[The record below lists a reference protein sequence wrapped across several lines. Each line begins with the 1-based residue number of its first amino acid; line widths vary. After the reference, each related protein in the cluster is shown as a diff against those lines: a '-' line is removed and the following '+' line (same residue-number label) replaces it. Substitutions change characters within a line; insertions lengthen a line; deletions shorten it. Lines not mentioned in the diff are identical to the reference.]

1 MQMEP
6 MISSPDGS
14 AKVAPAIPTQFLREP
29 LQTWSGART
38 EYPRSGTVA
47 TVFEEVAKEHPA
59 AVALVQDEIEL
70 SYEELNKRANCL
82 AHRLRRAG
90 VKPET
95 MVACCL
101 ERSIEMIV
109 AFLAVLKAGGAYVPL
124 DPGYP
129 KARLDFILEDTGNP
143 LILTR
148 KSLASSV
155 LPTDSARFLLLD
167 DEPAAPFSSEG
178 EHNPQQMSGPTSLAY
193 VMYTSGS
200 TGRPKGVMVEH
211 RGIVRLVRGT
221 DYCCFGAKE
230 IFLQFAPMSF
240 DASTFE
246 IWGALLNGS
255 RLVLMP
261 PKSSSLE
268 DLARAIRDCGVTT
281 LWLTA
286 GLFHLMVE
294 ERPEDLRSLRQLLAG
309 GDVLS
314 PRHVR
319 IFLER
324 APDTSLINGYGPTE
338 NTTFTCCHI
347 MRAGDPLPESIP
359 VGKPISNTRVYLLDE
374 RMNPVSPGEIGELY
388 AAGDGVARGYLNDP
402 DATADKF
409 LTDPFTREAH
419 QRMYRTGDLA
429 RWRTDGTIEFLGR
442 MDSQL
447 KINGYRIEPAEVE
460 SVLQRHP
467 QVKQACVVARAD
479 AGGKRLAAYFV
490 PSNSG
495 PTSEELCAFAASRL
509 PQHMVPA
516 FFVALPSLPLSE
528 HGKVDRA
535 TLAKLE
541 VAPKQER
548 PTTTGLPGSQLERM
562 LAELWQRILR
572 VPNAG
577 LDDNFFDLGG
587 DSLLLVAVHSN
598 LQKILQTEI
607 SLTDLF
613 EFATIRKL
621 AQHLGHAESVTASLS
636 DAQNR
641 AQQQRESFKRLRD
654 RRSGG
659 ES

>member
-1 MQMEP
+1 
-6 MISSPDGS
+6 
-14 AKVAPAIPTQFLREP
+14 
-29 LQTWSGART
+29 LQTWSGTRS

-47 TVFEEVAKEHPA
+47 TVFEEIAKKHPD
-59 AVALVQDEIEL
+59 AVALVQDDIEL
-70 SYEELNKRANCL
+70 TYEELNKQANRL
-82 AHRLRRAG
+82 AHRLRHAG

-95 MVACCL
+95 MVGCCL

-129 KARLDFILEDTGNP
+129 KARLEFILEDTGNP

-148 KSLASSV
+148 KSLASTV
-155 LPTDSARFLLLD
+155 LMKDSDRILLLD
-167 DEPAAPFSSEG
+167 DEPEPVSSSEG
-178 EHNPQQMSGPTSLAY
+178 EQNLRQSAGPTSLAY

-221 DYCCFGAKE
+221 NYCHFGPDE

-255 RLVLMP
+255 RLVLMT

-268 DLARAIRDCGVTT
+268 DLVRTVRQHAVTT

-294 ERPEDLRSLRQLLAG
+294 EHPEGLRTLRQLLAG

-314 PRHVR
+314 PRHAR
-319 IFLER
+319 LFLEH

-347 MRAGDPLPESIP
+347 MRADDPVPVPVPESVPI
-359 VGKPISNTRVYLLDE
+359 GKPIPNTRVYLLDDH
-374 RMNPVSPGEIGELY
+374 MNPVSPGEVGELY
-388 AAGDGVARGYLNDP
+388 TAGDGVARAYLNDP
-402 DATADKF
+402 EATAGKF
-409 LTDPFTREAH
+409 LTDPFTEEPH
-419 QRMYRTGDLA
+419 ERMYRTGDLA

-442 MDSQL
+442 MDSQVKVL
-447 KINGYRIEPAEVE
+447 GYRIELAEIE
-460 SVLQRHP
+460 AVLRLHGD
-467 QVKQACVVARAD
+467 VKQSCVVAQPAN
-479 AGGKRLAAYFV
+479 GGKRLAAYFV
-490 PSNSG
+490 PSDSG
-495 PTSEELCAFAASRL
+495 PSPEELRDFVASQL

-516 FFVALPSLPLSE
+516 LFVALPSLPLSE

-535 TLAKLE
+535 ALAKLG
-541 VAPKQER
+541 VAPNQDST
-548 PTTTGLPGSQLERM
+548 PIGLPGSQLERTV
-562 LAELWQRILR
+562 AQLWKRILK
-572 VPNAG
+572 VPNVG

-607 SLTDLF
+607 PLTDLF

-621 AQHLGHAESVTASLS
+621 AQHLGNAESKTTFLH
-636 DAQNR
+636 DAQDR
-641 AQQQRESFKRLRD
+641 ARRQRQAFTRLRG

>member
-1 MQMEP
+1 M
-6 MISSPDGS
+6 
-14 AKVAPAIPTQFLREP
+14 T
-29 LQTWSGART
+29 
-38 EYPRSGTVA
+38 
-47 TVFEEVAKEHPA
+47 
-59 AVALVQDEIEL
+59 
-70 SYEELNKRANCL
+70 YEQLNRRANRL
-82 AHRLRRAG
+82 ARGLRHAG
-90 VKPET
+90 VKSEA
-95 MVACCL
+95 MVVCCL
-101 ERSIEMIV
+101 ERSVEMIV

-124 DPGYP
+124 DPDHP
-129 KARLDFILEDTGNP
+129 RARLDFILEDTGTS

-148 KSLASSV
+148 KSVASSV
-155 LPTDSARFLLLD
+155 LRRDSTRILLLD
-167 DEPAAPFSSEG
+167 DVSKAPSSSKDLQ
-178 EHNPQQMSGPTSLAY
+178 PPRQIAGPTSLAY

-221 DYCCFGAKE
+221 NYCRFGPDE
-230 IFLQFAPMSF
+230 VFLQFAPMSF

-255 RLVLMP
+255 QLVLMP

-268 DLARAIRDCGVTT
+268 ELEVAVRRHSVTT

-294 ERPEDLRSLRQLLAG
+294 ERPEGLRPLRQLLAG

-319 IFLER
+319 IFLKH
-324 APDTSLINGYGPTE
+324 AGDTSLINGYGPTE
-338 NTTFTCCHI
+338 NTTFTSCHTI
-347 MRAGDPLPESIP
+347 SADGAVSESIP
-359 VGKPISNTRVYLLDE
+359 IGKPISNTQVYLLDE
-374 RMNPVSPGEIGELY
+374 QLNPVSPGETGELY
-388 AAGDGVARGYLNDP
+388 TAGDGVARGYLNDP

-409 LTDPFTREAH
+409 LTDPFTDEPH

-442 MDSQL
+442 GDNQV
-447 KINGYRIEPAEVE
+447 KILGYRIEPAEIE
-460 SVLQRHP
+460 TVLQRHSH
-467 QVKQACVVARAD
+467 VKQACVVAKMEN
-479 AGGKRLAAYFV
+479 GGKRLAAYFI

-495 PTSEELCAFAASRL
+495 PTPEELRDFVASQL

-516 FFVALPSLPLSE
+516 FFVALPTFPLSE
-528 HGKVDRA
+528 HGKVDRGA
-535 TLAKLE
+535 LAKLE
-541 VAPKQER
+541 IAPKQESR
-548 PTTTGLPGSQLERM
+548 AVGLQDSQLERT
-562 LAELWQRILR
+562 LGELWQRILQ
-572 VPNAG
+572 VPHVG

-621 AQHLGHAESVTASLS
+621 AQHLGHLESQTASLS
-636 DAQNR
+636 DVQER
-641 AQQQRESFKRLRD
+641 AQRQREAFTRFRG
-654 RRSGG
+654 RRAGG
-659 ES
+659 GS

>member
-1 MQMEP
+1 MQP

-14 AKVAPAIPTQFLREP
+14 VKVSPARPLRFLPEP
-29 LQTWSGART
+29 LRTWSGTRS
-38 EYPRSGTVA
+38 EYPRDATVA
-47 TVFEEVAKEHPA
+47 TVFEQVAQLHPDA
-59 AVALVQDEIEL
+59 IALVQGDIQMT
-70 SYEELNKRANCL
+70 YEQLNRRANRL
-82 AHRLRRAG
+82 ARRLHHAG
-90 VKPET
+90 VKSEA
-95 MVACCL
+95 MVVCCF
-101 ERSIEMIV
+101 ERSVEMIV
-109 AFLAVLKAGGAYVPL
+109 AFLAVLKSGGAYVPL
-124 DPGYP
+124 DPDYP
-129 KARLDFILEDTGNP
+129 RARLDFILEDTGAS

-148 KSLASSV
+148 KSAASAV
-155 LPTDSARFLLLD
+155 LRRDSTRILLLD
-167 DEPAAPFSSEG
+167 DEAEAPPSSDDEQG
-178 EHNPQQMSGPTSLAY
+178 PQQIAGPTSLAY

-221 DYCCFGAKE
+221 NYCRFGPDE
-230 IFLQFAPMSF
+230 VFLQFAPISF

-255 RLVLMP
+255 QLVLMP

-268 DLARAIRDCGVTT
+268 ELEVAVRRHSVTT

-294 ERPEDLRSLRQLLAG
+294 ERPEGLRTLRQLLAG

-319 IFLER
+319 LFLKH
-324 APDTSLINGYGPTE
+324 AGNTSLINGYGPTE
-338 NTTFTCCHI
+338 NTTFTCCHTLC
-347 MRAGDPLPESIP
+347 ADDPVSESIP
-359 VGKPISNTRVYLLDE
+359 IGKPISNTRVYLLDE
-374 RMNPVSPGEIGELY
+374 QLNPVSPGEIGELY
-388 AAGDGVARGYLNDP
+388 TAGDGVARGYLNDP

-409 LTDPFTREAH
+409 LTDPFIDEPH

-442 MDSQL
+442 VDNQV
-447 KINGYRIEPAEVE
+447 KILGYRIEPAEIE
-460 SVLQRHP
+460 TVLQRHS
-467 QVKQACVVARAD
+467 QVKQACVVAKMEN
-479 AGGKRLAAYFV
+479 GGKRLAAYFI

-495 PTSEELCAFAASRL
+495 PTPEELRDFVASQL

-516 FFVALPSLPLSE
+516 FFVALPTFPLSE
-528 HGKVDRA
+528 RGKVDRGA
-535 TLAKLE
+535 LAKLE
-541 VAPKQER
+541 IAPKQESR
-548 PTTTGLPGSQLERM
+548 AVGLSDSQLERT
-562 LAELWQRILR
+562 LGELWQRILQ
-572 VPNAG
+572 VPHVG

-621 AQHLGHAESVTASLS
+621 AQHLGHLESQTASLS
-636 DAQNR
+636 DVQER
-641 AQQQRESFKRLRD
+641 AQRQREAFTRFRG
-654 RRSGG
+654 RRAGG
-659 ES
+659 GS

>member
-1 MQMEP
+1 MQP
-6 MISSPDGS
+6 MISSPDAS
-14 AKVAPAIPTQFLREP
+14 VKVSPARPLRFLPEP
-29 LQTWSGART
+29 LRTWSGTRS
-38 EYPRSGTVA
+38 EYPRDANVA
-47 TVFEEVAKEHPA
+47 TVFEQVAQLHPDA
-59 AVALVQDEIEL
+59 IALVQGDIQMT
-70 SYEELNKRANCL
+70 YEQLNRRANRL
-82 AHRLRRAG
+82 ARGLRHAG
-90 VKPET
+90 VKSEA
-95 MVACCL
+95 MVVCCL
-101 ERSIEMIV
+101 ERSVEMIV

-124 DPGYP
+124 DPDHP
-129 KARLDFILEDTGNP
+129 RARLDFILEDTGTS

-148 KSLASSV
+148 KSVASSV
-155 LPTDSARFLLLD
+155 LRRDSTRILLLD
-167 DEPAAPFSSEG
+167 DVSKAPSSSKDLQ
-178 EHNPQQMSGPTSLAY
+178 PPRQIAGPTSLAY

-221 DYCCFGAKE
+221 NYCRFGPDE
-230 IFLQFAPMSF
+230 VFLQFAPMSF

-255 RLVLMP
+255 QLVLMP

-268 DLARAIRDCGVTT
+268 ELEVAVRRHSVTT

-294 ERPEDLRSLRQLLAG
+294 ERPEGLRPLRQLLAG

-319 IFLER
+319 IFLKH
-324 APDTSLINGYGPTE
+324 AGDTSLINGYGPTE
-338 NTTFTCCHI
+338 NTTFTSCHTI
-347 MRAGDPLPESIP
+347 SADDAVSESIP
-359 VGKPISNTRVYLLDE
+359 IGKPISNTQVYLLDE
-374 RMNPVSPGEIGELY
+374 QLNPVSPGETGELY
-388 AAGDGVARGYLNDP
+388 TAGDGVARGYLNDP

-409 LTDPFTREAH
+409 LTDPFTDEPH

-442 MDSQL
+442 GDNQV
-447 KINGYRIEPAEVE
+447 KILGYRIEPAEIE
-460 SVLQRHP
+460 TVLQRHSH
-467 QVKQACVVARAD
+467 VKQACVVAKMEN
-479 AGGKRLAAYFV
+479 GGKRLAAYFI

-495 PTSEELCAFAASRL
+495 PTPEELRDFVASQL

-516 FFVALPSLPLSE
+516 FFVALPTFPLSE
-528 HGKVDRA
+528 HGKVDRGA
-535 TLAKLE
+535 LAKLE
-541 VAPKQER
+541 IAPKQESR
-548 PTTTGLPGSQLERM
+548 AVGLQDSQLERT
-562 LAELWQRILR
+562 LGELWQRILQ
-572 VPNAG
+572 VPHVG

-621 AQHLGHAESVTASLS
+621 AQHLGHLESQTASLS
-636 DAQNR
+636 DVQER
-641 AQQQRESFKRLRD
+641 AQRQREAFTRFRG
-654 RRSGG
+654 RRAGG
-659 ES
+659 GS

>member
-1 MQMEP
+1 MRP
-6 MISSPDGS
+6 TISSPHETV
-14 AKVAPAIPTQFLREP
+14 KPPPARLVLPEP
-29 LQTWSGART
+29 LRHWSGTRSDF
-38 EYPRSGTVA
+38 PRDASVA
-47 TVFEEVAKEHPA
+47 AVFEGVAEQHPD
-59 AVALVQDEIEL
+59 AVALVQDDIQL
-70 SYEELNKRANCL
+70 TYEQLNRRANRL
-82 AHRLRRAG
+82 AGRLRHAG

-95 MVACCL
+95 MVACYF

-109 AFLAVLKAGGAYVPL
+109 ALLAVLKAGGAYVPL
-124 DPGYP
+124 DPAYP
-129 KARLDFILEDTGNP
+129 RARLDLILEDTGAP

-155 LPTDSARFLLLD
+155 LPQDMTQILLID
-167 DEPAAPFSSEG
+167 DEMETPNPSQG
-178 EHNPQQMSGPTSLAY
+178 EQNLRQTAGPTNLAY

-200 TGRPKGVMVEH
+200 TGQPKGVMVEH
-211 RGIVRLVRGT
+211 RGILRLVRGT
-221 DYCCFGAKE
+221 NYCHFGADE

-261 PKSSSLE
+261 PQSLSLE
-268 DLARAIRDCGVTT
+268 DLVLAVRRHSVTT

-286 GLFHLMVE
+286 GLFHLLVE
-294 ERPEDLRSLRQLLAG
+294 EHPEGLRTLRQLLAG

-319 IFLER
+319 LFLEH
-324 APDTSLINGYGPTE
+324 AGNTSLINGYGPTE
-338 NTTFTCCHI
+338 NTTFTCCHT
-347 MRAGDPLPESIP
+347 MRTGDPLPESISI
-359 VGKPISNTRVYLLDE
+359 GKPISNTRVYLLDE
-374 RMNPVSPGEIGELY
+374 QMNPVSPGEIGELY

-402 DATADKF
+402 DATAEQF
-409 LTDPFTREAH
+409 LTDPFADEPH

-442 MDSQL
+442 VDNQV
-447 KINGYRIEPAEVE
+447 KILGYRVEPAEIE
-460 SVLQRHP
+460 TVLQRHS
-467 QVKQACVVARAD
+467 QVKQACVVARMD
-479 AGGKRLAAYFV
+479 YGGKRLAAYFV
-490 PSNSG
+490 PSDSG
-495 PTSEELCAFAASRL
+495 PTPTELRDFIASQL

-516 FFVALPSLPLSE
+516 FFVALPSFPLSE

-535 TLAKLE
+535 ALAKLE
-541 VAPKQER
+541 VSLKQDSASVG
-548 PTTTGLPGSQLERM
+548 PDSSHLERT

-572 VPNAG
+572 VSQVG

-598 LQKILQTEI
+598 LQKILRTEI
-607 SLTDLF
+607 PFTDLF

-621 AQHLGHAESVTASLS
+621 AQHLGHVQSPTPPLS
-636 DAQNR
+636 DAEDR
-641 AQQQRESFKRLRD
+641 AHRQREAFIRFRG
-654 RRSGG
+654 RRPGG

>member
-1 MQMEP
+1 MQP
-6 MISSPDGS
+6 TISSPHGTV
-14 AKVAPAIPTQFLREP
+14 KAPLARPVLPEP
-29 LQTWSGART
+29 LRSWSGTRSDF
-38 EYPRSGTVA
+38 PRDASA
-47 TVFEEVAKEHPA
+47 AAVFEEVAQHHPD
-59 AVALVQDEIEL
+59 AVALVQGNVQL
-70 SYEELNKRANCL
+70 TYEQLNVRANRL
-82 AHRLRRAG
+82 AGRLHRAG

-95 MVACCL
+95 MVACYF

-124 DPGYP
+124 DPAYP
-129 KARLDFILEDTGNP
+129 PARLDLILEDTGVP

-155 LPTDSARFLLLD
+155 SPRDTTQIVLVD
-167 DEPAAPFSSEG
+167 DEPEKPHVSED
-178 EHNPQQMSGPTSLAY
+178 EQNLRQTAGPTSLAY

-211 RGIVRLVRGT
+211 RGILRLVRGAN
-221 DYCCFGAKE
+221 YCHFGPDE

-261 PKSSSLE
+261 PESSSLE
-268 DLARAIRDCGVTT
+268 DLVRAVRRHCVTT

-294 ERPEDLRSLRQLLAG
+294 EHPEGLRTLRQLLAG

-314 PRHVR
+314 SRHVR
-319 IFLER
+319 LFLKH
-324 APDTSLINGYGPTE
+324 AGNTSLINGYGPTE
-338 NTTFTCCHI
+338 NTTFTCCHT
-347 MRAGDPLPESIP
+347 MRCGDPLPESIP
-359 VGKPISNTRVYLLDE
+359 IGKPISNTRVYLLDE
-374 RMNPVSPGEIGELY
+374 QMNPVSPGEIGELY

-402 DATADKF
+402 DATAENF
-409 LTDPFTREAH
+409 LTDPFTDEPR

-442 MDSQL
+442 VDNQV
-447 KINGYRIEPAEVE
+447 KILGYRIEPAEIE
-460 SVLQRHP
+460 TVLQRHS
-467 QVKQACVVARAD
+467 QIKQACVVARTEN
-479 AGGKRLAAYFV
+479 GGKRLAAYFV
-490 PSNSG
+490 PSDSG
-495 PTSEELCAFAASRL
+495 PAPEELRDFVASQL

-516 FFVALPSLPLSE
+516 FFVPLLAFPLSE

-535 TLAKLE
+535 ALAKLD
-541 VAPKQER
+541 VPHKQDSASVG
-548 PTTTGLPGSQLERM
+548 PDSSHLERT

-572 VPNAG
+572 VPHVG

-598 LQKILQTEI
+598 LQKILRTEI
-607 SLTDLF
+607 PLTDLF

-621 AQHLGHAESVTASLS
+621 AQHLGHEQSPPSPLS
-636 DAQNR
+636 DVEKR
-641 AQQQRESFKRLRD
+641 AHRQREAFIRFRG
-654 RRSGG
+654 RCPGG

>member
-1 MQMEP
+1 MQP
-6 MISSPDGS
+6 TISSPHGTV
-14 AKVAPAIPTQFLREP
+14 KAPPARPVLPERLRN
-29 LQTWSGART
+29 WSGARSDF
-38 EYPRSGTVA
+38 PRDASVA
-47 TVFEEVAKEHPA
+47 AVFEEVAQQHPD
-59 AVALVQDEIEL
+59 AVAVVQGDVQL
-70 SYEELNKRANCL
+70 TYEQLNRQANRL
-82 AHRLRRAG
+82 AGRLRHAG

-95 MVACCL
+95 MVACYC

-124 DPGYP
+124 DPAYP
-129 KARLDFILEDTGNP
+129 RARLDLILEDTRAP
-143 LILTR
+143 LVLTR

-155 LPTDSARFLLLD
+155 LPQDRTQILLVD
-167 DEPAAPFSSEG
+167 DEMGTPHPSEA
-178 EHNPQQMSGPTSLAY
+178 EQNPRQTAGPTSLAY

-211 RGIVRLVRGT
+211 RGILRLVRGAN
-221 DYCCFGAKE
+221 YCHFGPDE

-261 PKSSSLE
+261 PESSSLE
-268 DLARAIRDCGVTT
+268 DLALAVRRHCVTT

-294 ERPEDLRSLRQLLAG
+294 EHPEGLRTLRQLLAG

-314 PRHVR
+314 SRHVR
-319 IFLER
+319 LFLKH
-324 APDTSLINGYGPTE
+324 AGNTSLINGYGPTE
-338 NTTFTCCHI
+338 NTTFTCCHT
-347 MRAGDPLPESIP
+347 MRSGDPLPESIP
-359 VGKPISNTRVYLLDE
+359 IGKPISNTRVYLLDE
-374 RMNPVSPGEIGELY
+374 QMNPVSPGEIGELY

-402 DATADKF
+402 DATAENF
-409 LTDPFTREAH
+409 LTDPFTDEPR

-442 MDSQL
+442 VDNQV
-447 KINGYRIEPAEVE
+447 KILGYRIEPAEIE
-460 SVLQRHP
+460 TVLQRHS
-467 QVKQACVVARAD
+467 QIKQACVVARTEN
-479 AGGKRLAAYFV
+479 GGKRLAAYFI
-490 PSNSG
+490 PSDSG
-495 PTSEELCAFAASRL
+495 PAPEELRDFIASQL

-516 FFVALPSLPLSE
+516 FFVALPSFPLSE

-535 TLAKLE
+535 ALAKLE
-541 VAPKQER
+541 VPLKQDSV
-548 PTTTGLPGSQLERM
+548 PIGPVSSHLERTI
-562 LAELWQRILR
+562 AELWQRILR
-572 VPNAG
+572 VPHVG

-607 SLTDLF
+607 PLTDLF

-621 AQHLGHAESVTASLS
+621 AKHLGHVQSPAPPLS
-636 DAQNR
+636 DVEKR
-641 AQQQRESFKRLRD
+641 AHHQREAFIRFRG
-654 RRSGG
+654 RRPGG